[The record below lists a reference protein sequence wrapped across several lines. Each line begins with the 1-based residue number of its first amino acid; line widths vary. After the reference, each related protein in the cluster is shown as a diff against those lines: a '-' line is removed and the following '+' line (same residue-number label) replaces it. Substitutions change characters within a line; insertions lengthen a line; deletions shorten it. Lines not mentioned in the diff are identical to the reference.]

1 MTQSVS
7 ALLDQFQR
15 LSAVEKSEFLSACLQ
30 PDDNYGEWSAD
41 DAAVVAAQ
49 TFARLDAEEEND
61 GQARTNS

>member
-15 LSAVEKSEFLSACLQ
+15 LSAVEKAEFLAASLQ
-30 PDDNYGEWSAD
+30 PDDDYGEWSAD

-49 TFARLDAEEEND
+49 TFARLDAEDEND
-61 GQARTNS
+61 GQVRSDS